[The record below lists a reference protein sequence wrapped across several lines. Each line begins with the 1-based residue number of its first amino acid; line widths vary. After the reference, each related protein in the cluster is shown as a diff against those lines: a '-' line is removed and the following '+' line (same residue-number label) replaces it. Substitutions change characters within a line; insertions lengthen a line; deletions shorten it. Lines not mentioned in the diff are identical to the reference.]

1 MDELTEEILAKID
14 SGTVKY
20 TALAKKLNVPL
31 STIHFRVK
39 KLEKEKVVRYYKG
52 EIDWKKAGY
61 PITAYIFVNIDVDL
75 LKKIH
80 KTQDDL
86 LKELMSLVY
95 IREGSLI
102 TGEADILLKV
112 IVKSSEHL
120 KEILLNF
127 IDSKHGVVKTKTT
140 LVLG

>member
-1 MDELTEEILAKID
+1 MDELTEEIIVKLD

-20 TALAKKLNVPL
+20 TDIAKKLNAPL
-31 STIHFRVK
+31 STIHFRMK
-39 KLEKEKVVRYYKG
+39 KLEKEGVIRNYKG

-61 PITAYIFVNIDVDL
+61 PITAFIFVNIDVDL

-86 LKELMSLVY
+86 LRELLGLMY

-112 IVKSSEHL
+112 IAKSSEHL
-120 KEILLNF
+120 KEILLGF
-127 IDSKHGVVKTKTT
+127 IDSKHGIVKTKTS
-140 LVLG
+140 LVLD

>member
-1 MDELTEEILAKID
+1 
-14 SGTVKY
+14 GTTRY
-20 TALAKKLNVPL
+20 SDLAKKTGSPL
-31 STIHFRVK
+31 STVHVRMK
-39 KLEKEKVVRYYKG
+39 KLEKERVIEHYKG

-86 LKELMSLVY
+86 LDELLEHMY

-112 IVKSSEHL
+112 IAKSSEHL
-120 KEILLNF
+120 KEILLGF
-127 IDSKHGVVKTKTT
+127 IDSKHGVVKTKTS
-140 LVLG
+140 LVLD

>member
-1 MDELTEEILAKID
+1 MDELTEEIIVKLD

-20 TALAKKLNVPL
+20 TDIAKKLNEPL
-31 STIHFRVK
+31 STIHFRMK
-39 KLEKEKVVRYYKG
+39 KLEKEGVIRNYKG
-52 EIDWKKAGY
+52 DIDWKKAGY

-86 LKELMSLVY
+86 LNELLGLMY

-112 IVKSSEHL
+112 IAKSSEHL
-120 KEILLNF
+120 KEILLGF
-127 IDSKHGVVKTKTT
+127 IDSKHGVVKTKTS
-140 LVLG
+140 LVLD